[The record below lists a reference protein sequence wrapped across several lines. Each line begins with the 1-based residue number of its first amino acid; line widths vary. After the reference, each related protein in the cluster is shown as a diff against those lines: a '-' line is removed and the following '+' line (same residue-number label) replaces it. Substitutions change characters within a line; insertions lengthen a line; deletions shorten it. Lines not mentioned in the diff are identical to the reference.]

1 MPVLAPGS
9 VQEISDITGLSFELA
24 DKYRTP
30 VMILGDG
37 MLGQTKEPVQ
47 FAEPIKNLPEKDW
60 ALKGRGDGP
69 SKYLA
74 SLILDPAE
82 MERHN
87 WKLERKYQQI
97 AANEVRY
104 EEYRMDDAEFVIIAY
119 GTTARIAK
127 GAINRVRK
135 DGIKAGL
142 IRPITLWP
150 FPKQILKELA
160 RTIKHFIVFEMST
173 GQMLEDV
180 QLSIMGKAD
189 ISFHGRPGGVVPT
202 PAEFARYIFR
212 EYQEKKDLV
221 YET

>member
-1 MPVLAPGS
+1 MTQEGWTRKDLVGIAALSP
-9 VQEISDITGLSFELA
+9 QEI
-24 DKYRTP
+24 
-30 VMILGDG
+30 
-37 MLGQTKEPVQ
+37 Q
-47 FAEPIKNLPEKDW
+47 
-60 ALKGRGDGP
+60 
-69 SKYLA
+69 
-74 SLILDPAE
+74 LILDTAE

-97 AANEVRY
+97 AEHETLY
-104 EEYRMDDAEFVIIAY
+104 EAHMVDDAEIVIIAY

-150 FPKQILKELA
+150 FPKKVLQSLS
-160 RTIKHFIVFEMST
+160 RTVKHFIVFEMST
-173 GQMLEDV
+173 GQMVEDV
-180 QLSIMGKAD
+180 QLSIMGKAE

-212 EYQEKKDLV
+212 EYQEKKDLN